1 MFGRDVPIVIEVY
14 GTYLTIT
21 SETWGEVRRGIYIT
35 KVLDKLKTSVF
46 DFRKKKW
53 HITDRFYMYDRDN
66 YCFRLPRNALS
77 VITET
82 LDNQLAKYEIKYMDP
97 IKSDP
102 IKFKIHKKFEARDY
116 QETVIEHL
124 LKNAPIACT
133 DMATGS
139 GKTLLSLFTI
149 SKLQLRTLI
158 ICDGLTDQWKKV
170 FTSSTSLKDD
180 ENDIFVIKG
189 AGSLRKLYKKKYKPK
204 IFISS
209 IDTLRNYIKYD
220 KIVYGD
226 LPTYEEFLEEF
237 GIGIKF
243 IDEFHLNFKAIK
255 MIDLVSN
262 CKYNFYL
269 SATPKRSLKDANRIF
284 KIMFPDD
291 IIFGKKITAERY
303 TNVTMYSYNLIT
315 NSDKKFTT
323 VHGYAHTKY
332 ELMILNNNNFKRYYF
347 ENIIKSVIDQY
358 YINKFDNGKLLILMS
373 TVAMCDAFK
382 EFLSTMY
389 QKDVRTYVSDDP
401 EENLDEADI
410 IISTPGS
417 CGVGRDIA
425 NLVCCINTISV
436 NSAPLVEQILGRLRK
451 LKDGRTPE
459 FVDIFNRWVIRH
471 QEHARNRARIY
482 RTRALNYEE
491 IEAQ

>member
-1 MFGRDVPIVIEVY
+1 MIDSSVPIVINVY
-14 GTYLTIT
+14 GTYLSIVA
-21 SETWGEVRRGIYIT
+21 ERWGEVRRGIYIT
-35 KVLDKLKTSVF
+35 KVLDKLKISNF
-46 DFRKKKW
+46 NFRMRKW
-53 HITDRFYMYDRDN
+53 EIKDRFYTYDHIN
-66 YCFRLPRNALS
+66 YSYRLPRNSLDYLKE
-77 VITET
+77 V

-97 IKSDP
+97 VEPDP

-124 LKNAPIACT
+124 LNNAPMACT

-149 SKLQLRTLI
+149 GKLQLRTLI
-158 ICDGLTDQWKKV
+158 VCDGLTEQWEKV
-170 FTSSTSLKDD
+170 FINSTSLKDD
-180 ENDIFVIKG
+180 DSDIFVIKG
-189 AGSLRKLYKKKYKPK
+189 ASSIRKLYKKKLRPK
-204 IFISS
+204 IFIAS

-220 KIVYGD
+220 KLVYGD

-269 SATPKRSLKDANRIF
+269 SATPRRSLQDANRIF
-284 KIMFPDD
+284 RMMFPED

-303 TNVTMYSYNLIT
+303 TNVTMYSYRLT
-315 NSDKKFTT
+315 THSDKKFTT
-323 VHGYAHTKY
+323 IHGYAHTKY
-332 ELMILNNNNFKRYYF
+332 ELMILNNNNFRRYYF
-347 ENIIKSVIDQY
+347 ENVIKSVIDQY
-358 YINKFDNGKLLILMS
+358 YINKFISGKLLILMS
-373 TVAMCDAFK
+373 TVAMCDAFRDYLK
-382 EFLSTMY
+382 TVY
-389 QKDVRTYVSDDP
+389 TDKDIRTYVSDDP
-401 EENLDEADI
+401 EENLEQSDI
-410 IISTPGS
+410 IISTTGS

-459 FVDIFNRWVIRH
+459 FVDIFNRWVVRH

-482 RTRALNYEE
+482 RTRALNFSE
-491 IEAQ
+491 IES

>member
-1 MFGRDVPIVIEVY
+1 MLSIDIPIEIKVY
-14 GTYLTIT
+14 GTYISIV
-21 SETWGEVRRGIYIT
+21 SERWGEIRRNVYLT
-35 KVLDKLKTSVF
+35 KTLDKLKISTF
-46 DFRKKKW
+46 DFRLRKW
-53 HITDRFYMYDRDN
+53 KVVDRFYIYDDET
-66 YCFRLPRNALS
+66 YSFRLPRHALD
-77 VITET
+77 T
-82 LDNQLAKYEIKYMDP
+82 LKEELNNQGAKYTVIYEDP
-97 IKSDP
+97 IASDS

-124 LKNAPIACT
+124 LSHAPMACT

-149 SKLQLRTLI
+149 GKLQLRTLI
-158 ICDGLTDQWKKV
+158 ICDGLTEQWKKV
-170 FTSSTSLKDD
+170 FISSTSLKED
-180 ENDIFVIKG
+180 DIFVIKG
-189 AGSLRKLYKKKYKPK
+189 APSLRKLYKKKLNPK

-220 KIVYGD
+220 GLVYGD
-226 LPTYEEFLEEF
+226 LPTYTEFLEEF

-284 KIMFPDD
+284 RIMFPED

-303 TNVTMYSYNLIT
+303 TNVTMYSYSLIV

-332 ELMILNNNNFKRYYF
+332 ELMILNNNNFKLYYF
-347 ENIIKSVIDQY
+347 DNVLKSLIDQY
-358 YINKFDNGKLLILMS
+358 YINKFTNGKLLVLMS
-373 TVAMCDAFK
+373 TVVMCDTFRDYLK
-382 EFLSTMY
+382 TMY
-389 QKDVRTYVSDDP
+389 TDKDIRTYVSNDP
-401 EENLDEADI
+401 EENLDEADVI
-410 IISTPGS
+410 VSTPGS

-459 FVDIFNRWVIRH
+459 FVDIHNRWVMRH
-471 QEHARNRARIY
+471 VEHSRNRARIY
-482 RTRALNYEE
+482 RTRALKYEE
-491 IEAQ
+491 IEGQ